1 VSGCLHLKFFKEPPG
16 SGLLKTQ
23 LWSGMSQ
30 GWRFDNSIYP
40 PRIWPGSLA
49 KIQTCIY
56 KHVTSWVFDKYMT
69 PKQGI
74 CIFIQ
79 WTHLQSKKQTTSRV
93 VDDFWRFAT
102 IKILL
107 ATKLPKMVNQ
117 NEEFLSCFMV
127 ISLKKLMLCSIFH
140 PT

>member
-30 GWRFDNSIYP
+30 GFGFDNSIYQC
-40 PRIWPGSLA
+40 IWPGSLA

-56 KHVTSWVFDKYMT
+56 KHVTSWIFDKYMT
-69 PKQGI
+69 HKQGI

-79 WTHLQSKKQTTSRV
+79 RTHLQSKKQTTSRF
-93 VDDFWRFAT
+93 VDDF
-102 IKILL
+102 
-107 ATKLPKMVNQ
+107 
-117 NEEFLSCFMV
+117 
-127 ISLKKLMLCSIFH
+127 
-140 PT
+140 